1 MTGSRPL
8 DEITDTPATSGEGAA
23 AAPGFP
29 RRRLARLFGP
39 DGRGVIVALDHGAAG
54 DVYPGLGDPGRTLD
68 AVVQGGADAVL
79 TTPGVLGRFGERLG
93 RLGVIL
99 RLDGGST
106 ALRPGTVAPRL
117 LLSVADALRL
127 GADAVAC
134 MGFPGTPW
142 EAETLAN
149 VAKLAGQ
156 CQRWNVPLMAEMLPG
171 GFGDP
176 ALHTAAN
183 VRLAA
188 RLGAE
193 LGADVIKTKFVGDT
207 RDFRQV
213 TAHCYRPVLVLGG
226 SKTDDLAGLF
236 TMVETAMAAGA
247 CGVVIG
253 RNVWAHESPRAVVQA
268 LCRMVHGGAS
278 AEAARQTLAAGRG
291 ER

>member
-1 MTGSRPL
+1 MTRGQHIA
-8 DEITDTPATSGEGAA
+8 EIIDAPGRGGEGPAGPPA
-23 AAPGFP
+23 FAK
-29 RRRLARLFGP
+29 RRLARLLGP

-54 DVYPGLGDPGRTLD
+54 DVFPGLCDPARTLD
-68 AVVQGGADAVL
+68 AVAQGGADAVL
-79 TTPGVLGRFGERLG
+79 TTPGILGRFGDRLG

-106 ALRPGTVAPRL
+106 ALRPGAAPPRL
-117 LLSVADALRL
+117 LLTVADALRL

-171 GFGDP
+171 GFSEP

-188 RLGAE
+188 RIGAE
-193 LGADVIKTKFVGDT
+193 LGADVIKTKFVGDA

-213 TAHCYRPVLVLGG
+213 VAHCYRPVLVLGG
-226 SKTDDLAGLF
+226 SKTEDLAGLF
-236 TMVETAMAAGA
+236 AMVETALAAGTH
-247 CGVVIG
+247 GVVIG
-253 RNVWAHESPRAVVQA
+253 RNVWAQESPRAVVEA
-268 LCRMVHGGAS
+268 LCRMVHEGAS
-278 AEAARQTLAAGRG
+278 AEAALQTLRPPRGRP
-291 ER
+291 